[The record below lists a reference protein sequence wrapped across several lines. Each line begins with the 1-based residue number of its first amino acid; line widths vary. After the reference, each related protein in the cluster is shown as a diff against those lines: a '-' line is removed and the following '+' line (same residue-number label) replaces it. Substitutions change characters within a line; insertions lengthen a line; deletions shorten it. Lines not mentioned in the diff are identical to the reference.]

1 MSRSMTRPGR
11 LVSVVAMAAV
21 VTLALVLVGQ
31 RVAVSAT
38 PLPDIAADQLLAS
51 VAEALVSPPPVSG
64 EIEAS
69 LDLGLPS
76 LPVEG
81 ADQGPLAAFSGDQR
95 LRVWR
100 SEDGLRVAHLLEA
113 AERAL
118 IVSRDEAWTWNSST
132 AEATRIPFPDA
143 MGEGSHGGP
152 LGDPSMGPGQLDPI
166 AIAGQALAAIEDST
180 AVSVGRTGRVAGRDT
195 YQLIVEPRTAATLIG
210 RIELD
215 LDAAERL
222 PLRAAVFARDAE
234 APSIEVGYS
243 SVSFAAIDPATFDF
257 TPPPGSTVTERP
269 PGHHGDDGPVPAQPP
284 VLARPS
290 RVPTVIGEG
299 WATVVAINQIA
310 EATTENAEG
319 EPVSALEALGL
330 ALPFSG
336 PLFSARIED
345 VAGHSFLLVGAVD
358 QSTLEAAASSLQ

>member
-1 MSRSMTRPGR
+1 
-11 LVSVVAMAAV
+11 MAAV
-21 VTLALVLVGQ
+21 VTIALVLAGQ

-38 PLPDIAADQLLAS
+38 PLPDIAADELLAS
-51 VAEALVSPPPVSG
+51 VADALRSPPPVSG

-69 LDLGLPS
+69 LDLGLPT
-76 LPVEG
+76 LPIEG

-100 SEDGLRVAHLLEA
+100 SEDGLRLAHLLEA

-118 IVSRDEAWTWNSST
+118 IVSRDEVWTWNSST
-132 AEATRIPFPDA
+132 AEATRIPLPDG
-143 MGEGSHGGP
+143 MGEGSHGWP
-152 LGDPSMGPGQLDPI
+152 LGYPSMGPGQMDPT
-166 AIAGQALAAIEDST
+166 AIAGQALAAIDDST
-180 AVSVGRTGRVAGRDT
+180 AVSVGRTGQVAGRDT
-195 YQLIVEPRTAATLIG
+195 YQLIVEPRTAETLIG
-210 RIELD
+210 RIEFD

-222 PLRAAVFARDAE
+222 PLRAAVFSRGAQ
-234 APSIEVGYS
+234 APSLEVGYR
-243 SVSFAAIDPATFDF
+243 SVSFEPIDPATFTF

-269 PGHHGDDGPVPAQPP
+269 AGHGDEGPVPSEVP
-284 VLARPS
+284 VPLTQRPS
-290 RVPTVIGEG
+290 REPKVIGEG

-319 EPVSALEALGL
+319 ESVSALEALGL

-358 QSTLEAAASSLQ
+358 QSTLEAAASSLP